1 MKIILHLLTL
11 VVLTLTAT
19 VANAQQGGVLKPGDL
34 VKIELKTP
42 VEDGVAVSSEYV
54 VSDNGTV
61 KMPMLA
67 QEVPATGVTASTLGR
82 RIEAAYRAEQIY
94 TNPTINATLPI
105 SDLPSHVVTV
115 SGEVRLP
122 SEIPLRQGMQL
133 FTAITKAGGFT
144 EYADPRKVKVIRGNK
159 EFEYDMRSIQA
170 NGSNNPVLVDGDCI
184 IVKP

>member
-1 MKIILHLLTL
+1 M
-11 VVLTLTAT
+11 
-19 VANAQQGGVLKPGDL
+19 
-34 VKIELKTP
+34 
-42 VEDGVAVSSEYV
+42 
-54 VSDNGTV
+54 
-61 KMPMLA
+61 
-67 QEVPATGVTASTLGR
+67 
-82 RIEAAYRAEQIY
+82 
-94 TNPTINATLPI
+94 
-105 SDLPSHVVTV
+105 VTV

-133 FTAITKAGGFT
+133 FGAITKAGGFT